1 MDILSILSGSS
12 VFIII
17 VLGFLAS
24 AIKVVTEY
32 ERVVVFRLGRAI
44 HNPKGPGL
52 VIVIPVLDR
61 VVRVDLRTVTFDVP
75 AQDVITKDNVTL
87 KVNAVVYFRVVDP
100 LKSVVSIENYMYATS
115 QLAQTTLRS
124 VMGEVDLDQ
133 LLSERNTINQKLQNI
148 LDVQTDAWGIKV
160 SHVEIKQIDLP
171 MEMQRAMA
179 KQAEAERERR
189 AKVIAAEGEFQ
200 AAKQLAAAAETMGK
214 QELTLQLRYLQT
226 LKEVAGSQGNSTMV
240 FPFPTE
246 FLKLFGGK

>member
-1 MDILSILSGSS
+1 MDILSVLSGSS

-24 AIKVVTEY
+24 AIRVITEY
-32 ERVVVFRLGRAI
+32 ERAVVFRLGRALQQ
-44 HNPKGPGL
+44 PKGPGL
-52 VIVIPVLDR
+52 VIIIPVLDR

-75 AQDVITKDNVTL
+75 AQDVITRDNVTL

-100 LKSVVSIENYMYATS
+100 LKSVVSIENFMYATS

-171 MEMQRAMA
+171 IEMQRAMA

-226 LKEVAGSQGNSTMV
+226 LKEVAGAQGNSTMV

-246 FLKLFGGK
+246 FLKMLAGR